1 MSNAAIGKPNKW
13 KAPDWMKVRSRVV
26 IARGRKY
33 PIGLTGVIRRIEKT
47 GHGVEAWVDLDD
59 RSSDLTAYISIL
71 NLDPV

>member
-1 MSNAAIGKPNKW
+1 MSLGT
-13 KAPDWMKVRSRVV
+13 RVV

-33 PIGLTGVIRRIEKT
+33 PIGSTGVIRRIEKT

-59 RSSDLTAYISIL
+59 KSSDLTAYISVL